1 VPLPRIDDESAE
13 PQTLEEILAWRNG
26 VLAALDAQLGSVIRA
41 LQDGSPVPDAFFGLS
56 EEGAEQYHEAR
67 CREVDRLTTFNL
79 IASAEATVRVDYVR
93 RVGGRLKDPLSV
105 AYREWHKTLSDRK
118 QVRPDFD
125 EGGILDLLKE
135 HGGVAPHII
144 GRFRECLLARHW
156 IGHGRF
162 WKKPPS
168 VDRQDPN
175 EVYERAKA
183 LLQAM
188 PE

>member
-1 VPLPRIDDESAE
+1 MPLPRIDDESAE
-13 PQTLEEILAWRNG
+13 PQTLDDILAWWND
-26 VLAALDAQLGSVIRA
+26 VVAALDTQLASVLRA
-41 LQDGSPVPDAFFGLS
+41 ILDGSPVPDAFVGLS
-56 EEGAEQYHEAR
+56 EEGAEKYHEAR

-79 IASAEATVRVDYVR
+79 IASAEATVRIDYIR

-118 QVRPDFD
+118 QMRPDFD
-125 EGGILDLLKE
+125 EGGILDLLKD
-135 HGGVAPHII
+135 HGGVPPHII
-144 GRFRECLLARHW
+144 GRFRECLQARHW

-162 WKKPPS
+162 WKKPS
-168 VDRQDPN
+168 GVDRHDPS

-183 LLQAM
+183 LIEAV